1 MRLKIKHFFV
11 FTLFTLIFFFAL
23 SCKGNKKSEPKNVS
37 TAQGEHQHSL
47 THEEHKK
54 EETKKTIYHC
64 PMHPN
69 YTSDKPGECPICGMT
84 LVPVEEE
91 HKEMEM
97 PEGTVRISPEKQ
109 QLIGVKFGKVE
120 IRNLK
125 KEIRT
130 VAKVTYDERRLT
142 YVNTK
147 FPGWVEDLYVDY
159 TGRLVK
165 KEEPLFA
172 IYSPELVSAQEEY
185 LLALKAKGYFQ
196 GEAYSEVAQ
205 STDSLLESS
214 RKRLLYWDIKEEQ
227 IKELEKTGK
236 PFKTLIFF
244 SPITGFVIE
253 KNILKGKYVMPG
265 ENLYKIADISN
276 IWILADIYEHD
287 LNLISIGQQATIEL
301 SYLPGE
307 KFSGK
312 ITYIYPYLENET
324 RTTKVRIE
332 LSNRDFKLK
341 PDMFG
346 NIVIN
351 VELGKKLTVHEDAVI
366 DSGER
371 KIVFIDKGEGF
382 FEPREVKLGVKA
394 GEFYEVIN
402 GLNEGERVVLS
413 ANFLIDSESRLKSA
427 VKKTHEH

>member
-1 MRLKIKHFFV
+1 MKSRIKHLFIFSLLV
-11 FTLFTLIFFFAL
+11 LFILFTL
-23 SCKGNKKSEPKNVS
+23 SCKGDKKSENISIAKE
-37 TAQGEHQHSL
+37 EHKHGL
-47 THEEHKK
+47 AREEHKK

-69 YTSDKPGECPICGMT
+69 YTSYKPGECPICGMT

-97 PEGTVRISPEKQ
+97 PEGTVRIPPEKQ
-109 QLIGVKFGKVE
+109 QLIGVKFEKVE
-120 IRNLK
+120 FRDLK

-130 VAKVTYDERRLT
+130 VARVTYDERRLT

-147 FPGWVEDLYVDY
+147 FPGWVENLYVDY

-165 KEEPLFA
+165 KGEPLFS

-185 LLALKAKGYFQ
+185 LLALKAKSYFE
-196 GEAYSEVAQ
+196 GKPFSEVKEE
-205 STDSLLESS
+205 TENLLESS
-214 RKRLLYWDIKEEQ
+214 RRRLLYWDIKEEQ

-236 PFKTLIFF
+236 PFRTLIFF

-276 IWILADIYEHD
+276 IWILADIYEHE
-287 LNLISIGQQATIEL
+287 LNLISIGQEATVEL
-301 SYLPGE
+301 AYLPGE

-332 LSNRDFKLK
+332 LSNKDFKLK

-351 VELGKKLTVHEDAVI
+351 VDIGKKLTVHEDAVI

-394 GEFYEVIN
+394 GEFYEVID
-402 GLNEGERVVLS
+402 GLNEGERVVSS

-427 VKKTHEH
+427 VKKIHEH

>member
-1 MRLKIKHFFV
+1 MKSRIKH
-11 FTLFTLIFFFAL
+11 LLIFSLFILSILFAL
-23 SCKGNKKSEPKNVS
+23 SCKGDKKSENISIAKDEHK
-37 TAQGEHQHSL
+37 QGMA
-47 THEEHKK
+47 HEEHKK
-54 EETKKTIYHC
+54 EETKKTLYHC

-109 QLIGVKFGKVE
+109 QLIGVKFE
-120 IRNLK
+120 RIEFRNLK

-130 VAKVTYDERRLT
+130 VARVTYDERKLT

-165 KEEPLFA
+165 KGEPLFS

-196 GEAYSEVAQ
+196 GKAYSEVAQ
-205 STDSLLESS
+205 STDTLLESS
-214 RKRLLYWDIKEEQ
+214 RRRLLYWDIQEKQ
-227 IKELEKTGK
+227 IGELERTGK
-236 PFKTLIFF
+236 PFKTLIFY

-253 KNILKGKYVMPG
+253 KDILKGKYVMPG

-276 IWILADIYEHD
+276 IWILADIYEHE
-287 LNLISIGQQATIEL
+287 LNLISIGQQATVEL

-332 LSNRDFKLK
+332 LSNKDLKLK

-346 NIVIN
+346 NIIIN
-351 VELGKKLTVHEDAVI
+351 VDLGKKLTVHEDAVI

-382 FEPREVKLGVKA
+382 FEPRQVKLGVKA
-394 GEFYEVIN
+394 GEFYEVLD
-402 GLNEGERVVLS
+402 GLNEGERVVSS

-427 VKKTHEH
+427 LKKTHEH